1 MLTCEPTVQ
10 DAQLVLR
17 FSFTNNTGDAVWLAK
32 DLPVA
37 AGSGLKAD
45 SRAAYVL
52 PEGDAVTI
60 TRRVIAVP
68 DDLDVEAPEAPG
80 WQRVDAGQSFSGQLV
95 VPWPLIERRPY
106 ARTAGNAA
114 LRHGKAY
121 CEVGYVPAQSKTA
134 PRYSDGLAGRQRL
147 ARTQI
152 TLP

>member
-1 MLTCEPTVQ
+1 MLTCEPTIR

-32 DLPVA
+32 DLPVN

-52 PEGDAVTI
+52 PEADAVTI

-68 DDLDVEAPEAPG
+68 DEPDVEAPEAPG
-80 WQRVDAGQSFSGQLV
+80 WQRVDAGQSYSGQLV
-95 VPWPLIERRPY
+95 VPWPLVERRPY

-114 LRHGKAY
+114 PLDGKAY
-121 CEVGYVPAQSKTA
+121 CEVGYVRAESKTA
-134 PRYSDGLAGRQRL
+134 PRYSDGLASRQRL

-152 TLP
+152 ALP